1 MSEKSLFPKG
11 KTGRNHDTMIL
22 HIQGL
27 ILMVLMFSGLQAE
40 VCA

>member
-1 MSEKSLFPKG
+1 MDKTKISLQFCTHLGVG
-11 KTGRNHDTMIL
+11 K
-22 HIQGL
+22 GL